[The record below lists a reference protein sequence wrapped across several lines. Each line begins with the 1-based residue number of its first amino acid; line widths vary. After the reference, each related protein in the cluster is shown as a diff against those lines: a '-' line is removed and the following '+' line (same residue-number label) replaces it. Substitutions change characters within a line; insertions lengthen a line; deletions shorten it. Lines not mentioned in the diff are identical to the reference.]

1 MIDALKYCALCIQIV
16 KKNDLPEEWKKV
28 WDTFLD
34 LHSNKHKQ
42 KQKNSWIR
50 KMGLL
55 NLDFGYVLPY
65 CELTFWQRYN
75 CRVSNYHIFPPRNL
89 NLVSVLRK
97 MYCGDCRRFPDAK
110 IFFENDGIR
119 KKNATDELYS
129 SSKWPFEQ
137 ADMNINWILVYW
149 DDGNSLPNILVI
161 PFKDGVTFVV
171 MTAIQSLQ
179 WCNLE
184 SVADVKFVTVT
195 KCHFWSKFSKWP
207 LRTAIKL
214 ISCIFF
220 S

>member
-1 MIDALKYCALCIQIV
+1 MSPSRAGSS
-16 KKNDLPEEWKKV
+16 
-28 WDTFLD
+28 
-34 LHSNKHKQ
+34 HS
-42 KQKNSWIR
+42 SSR
-50 KMGLL
+50 
-55 NLDFGYVLPY
+55 
-65 CELTFWQRYN
+65 R
-75 CRVSNYHIFPPRNL
+75 IF
-89 NLVSVLRK
+89 SS
-97 MYCGDCRRFPDAK
+97 AK

-220 S
+220 PNSVVFKKDFGIGKPSTVPTVHFS

>member
-1 MIDALKYCALCIQIV
+1 M

-97 MYCGDCRRFPDAK
+97 MYCGFGFPMPKSFLKTTELEKKMQLMSFIAVLSGH
-110 IFFENDGIR
+110 FENLLQ
-119 KKNATDELYS
+119 K
-129 SSKWPFEQ
+129 
-137 ADMNINWILVYW
+137 M
-149 DDGNSLPNILVI
+149 
-161 PFKDGVTFVV
+161 TFSYCYKFHICH
-171 MTAIQSLQ
+171 TFQIASLQ
-179 WCNLE
+179 TLNR
-184 SVADVKFVTVT
+184 SHDNK
-195 KCHFWSKFSKWP
+195 SN
-207 LRTAIKL
+207 AI
-214 ISCIFF
+214 FEWYD
-220 S
+220 